1 MSTKTKLL
9 DLMKKQDGQWLSG
22 EGLSRQLAVSRAA
35 IWKHIH
41 NLRDE
46 GYIIDSSTRKGYLL
60 RESADRLAADEIGSG
75 WTSGI
80 FGAEKIIHHDV
91 TDSTNRRAMALAA
104 GGAPEGTLVVAET
117 QTGGRGRRG
126 RVWFSP
132 AGDNIYASVILRP
145 TIPPGQAP
153 RITLMAAVAL
163 AEALRKQTELPAR
176 IKWPNDILISGK
188 KIAGILTEISTDMDR
203 VDYVVIGLGVNVNTR
218 AADLPSD
225 IARLAT
231 SVRIAGGRRVSRAAL
246 LRSIL
251 ESIDA
256 CYAQFQV
263 EGFSPIMDRWRR
275 HNNVIGQRVTV
286 DMLGTRHTGVV
297 ENVDDDGVLILRTD
311 DGGLKRIFSGDVTR
325 LRPE

>member
-1 MSTKTKLL
+1 MSTKSKLL
-9 DLMKKQDGQWLSG
+9 DLLKKQDGEWLSG

-60 RESADRLAADEIGSG
+60 RESTDRLVPEEIGSG
-75 WTSGI
+75 LRNVI
-80 FGAEKIIHHDV
+80 FSAEKIIHHDV
-91 TDSTNRRAMALAA
+91 TDSTNRQAMVLAA
-104 GGAPEGTLVVAET
+104 AGAPEGTLVVAET

-132 AGDNIYASVILRP
+132 TGENIYASVILRP
-145 TIPPGQAP
+145 TIPPSQAP
-153 RITLMAAVAL
+153 RITLMTAVAL
-163 AEALRKQTELPAR
+163 AEALRKQANLPAR
-176 IKWPNDILISGK
+176 IKWPNDVLISGK

-218 AADLPSD
+218 EADLPSD
-225 IARLAT
+225 IAELAT
-231 SVRIAGGRRVSRAAL
+231 SVRIASGSRVSRATL
-246 LRSIL
+246 LCGIL

-256 CYAQFQV
+256 CYTQFQE

-275 HNNVIGQRVTV
+275 YNNVIGQRVSV
-286 DMLGTRHTGVV
+286 DMLGKRHIGTV
-297 ENVDDDGVLILRTD
+297 ENVNDDGVLILRSD
-311 DGGLKRIFSGDVTR
+311 DGHLTRIFSGDVTR